1 MSNKTL
7 RQVTRLVH
15 TLAGISFPLL
25 VYSPLGDS
33 SAFLTFNRV
42 LLVPTVVLSGVLMW
56 QPPRVS
62 KWLKARA

>member
-7 RQVTRLVH
+7 RRVTRLIH

-25 VYSPLGDS
+25 VYSPLGDN
-33 SAFLTFNRV
+33 SAFLTFNQV
-42 LLVPTVVLSGVLMW
+42 LLVPMVVLSGVLMW
-56 QPPRVS
+56 QQPRVS